1 MNIKMNNLSPIAVF
15 AYNRLDHLKKTID
28 SLKKCNLSKNS
39 NLIIYLDNYKKVTER
54 DKVMNIR
61 KYCLKIKGFK
71 TIKLIQ
77 RKKNLGMSKNIIS
90 GVGQTLKKFKKGIFL
105 EDDMMLDKY
114 FLEFMNYYLEVYK
127 NNHKI
132 SSIHGYSYPTNKK
145 LPDYFFLK
153 GADCWGWATWSRA
166 WNIFSNDSKHLLS
179 KIKKKELVKE
189 FNFNNSYNYFKMLK
203 QNLLKKNKRWAINW
217 YASCFLKDK
226 LTLYPGR
233 SLVHNF
239 GNDLSGTNCKE
250 TEVFNVKLR
259 NKPLKFTQVMTL
271 ESEYAKKEFEF
282 FFLSIMSLRN
292 RLMRYFGV

>member
-1 MNIKMNNLSPIAVF
+1 MSIKIDNLSPIAVF

-39 NLIIYLDNYKKVTER
+39 NLIIYLDNHKKVSER
-54 DKVMNIR
+54 DKMINIK
-61 KYCLKIKGFK
+61 KYCLRIQGFK

-77 RKKNLGMSKNIIS
+77 RKKNLGMSKNIIL
-90 GVGQTLKKFKKGIFL
+90 GVSQTLKKFKKGIFL

-114 FLEFMNYYLEVYK
+114 FLEYMNFYLEAYK
-127 NNHKI
+127 NNDKI

-166 WNIFSNDSKHLLS
+166 WNIFSNDSKNLLL
-179 KIKKKELVKE
+179 KIKKKKLVKE
-189 FNFNNSYNYFKMLK
+189 FNFNNSYDYFKMLK
-203 QNLLKKNKRWAINW
+203 ENLLKKNKSWAINW

-226 LTLYPGR
+226 LTLYPGK

-239 GNDLSGTNCKE
+239 GNDLSGTNCEK
-250 TEVFNVKLR
+250 TDVFNVKLR
-259 NKPLKFTQVMTL
+259 NKPLKFMQVMTL
-271 ESEYAKKEFEF
+271 ESKYAKKQFEF
-282 FFLSIMSLRN
+282 FFLSIMSLKN
-292 RLMRYFGV
+292 KFLRYFSV